1 MDVDD
6 FLAWAYLLERA
17 HLVLVAQEEFAGTE
31 AGAVAIGTTPV
42 AIAGR
47 VLTLLG
53 DDAVYMSLCA
63 APDLDIPR
71 EDGCAPVLEALA
83 GLRAPPPLRAAPHAL
98 GEPLNA
104 RAAS

>member
-1 MDVDD
+1 
-6 FLAWAYLLERA
+6 
-17 HLVLVAQEEFAGTE
+17 
-31 AGAVAIGTTPV
+31 V

-63 APDLDIPR
+63 TPDLDIPR

-83 GLRAPPPLRAAPHAL
+83 GLRAPSLVRAAPHDL
-98 GEPLNA
+98 GEPLDA